1 MITLEGV
8 QVISVEQYGAGP
20 YATLHLADLGAE
32 VIKIE
37 QPNGEGDMG
46 RTMPPYAVASDS
58 LFFQGLNR
66 NKQSITLDVTKPDG
80 RDVLR
85 RLAQN
90 ADTVFSN
97 LRGDLPARMGLTF
110 ADLKDVNPRIVCC
123 HLTGYG
129 TQGARAAEPAYD
141 YLIQAEAGIMDLT
154 GEPDGPPSR
163 AGVSMVDWMGGV
175 SAAFAMVSGI
185 LSARTSGRGG
195 DLDVSLLDVGYSM
208 LNYLATWH
216 MNKGFKPE
224 RLPDSA
230 HPTIVPSQR
239 FATADGHIMVMC
251 NKEIFW
257 RRLCTALGD
266 DDLLADTRLENFAG
280 RFEHKNEI
288 LARLAEHFA
297 RRTTAQW
304 LALLRGTVPV
314 APVNTV
320 PQALAQAGNIPGL
333 VNDVETLN
341 WGVLKELAT
350 PIRTDGHEQ
359 HQQAPRLG
367 EHTETV
373 LKQYASLSDA
383 EIDALRSA
391 GVI

>member
-8 QVISVEQYGAGP
+8 RVISVEQYGAGP

-46 RTMPPYAVASDS
+46 RTMPPYTVAGDS

-90 ADTVFSN
+90 ADAVFSN

-129 TQGARAAEPAYD
+129 TQGERAAEPAYD

-185 LSARTSGRGG
+185 LSAPHQRQRGR
-195 DLDVSLLDVGYSM
+195 
-208 LNYLATWH
+208 
-216 MNKGFKPE
+216 P
-224 RLPDSA
+224 
-230 HPTIVPSQR
+230 
-239 FATADGHIMVMC
+239 
-251 NKEIFW
+251 
-257 RRLCTALGD
+257 
-266 DDLLADTRLENFAG
+266 G
-280 RFEHKNEI
+280 REP
-288 LARLAEHFA
+288 A
-297 RRTTAQW
+297 RRRILNAQ
-304 LALLRGTVPV
+304 LPGHLVPE
-314 APVNTV
+314 
-320 PQALAQAGNIPGL
+320 QRLQAGAVAGL
-333 VNDVETLN
+333 RSPHNRPRRS
-341 WGVLKELAT
+341 AS
-350 PIRTDGHEQ
+350 PRRTD
-359 HQQAPRLG
+359 
-367 EHTETV
+367 T
-373 LKQYASLSDA
+373 SW
-383 EIDALRSA
+383 
-391 GVI
+391 